1 MAEVTNNKEFL
12 SSEFYLK
19 LEASLSVYELNYVK
33 YLPWGE
39 VKCVTYLPMLTT
51 SYVGSKCFWA

>member
-33 YLPWGE
+33 YLP
-39 VKCVTYLPMLTT
+39 
-51 SYVGSKCFWA
+51 